1 MYLRSSRFAECLR
14 VMLDAGAVIPDPLL
28 QAILLDEPAA
38 LSGQAIERRLTLVRA
53 FTSLRDVSPFHVCAE
68 FNSVRCARAL
78 LEMGADINAPSGID
92 ADGVGGH
99 TPLFHA
105 VNSICNYCRPIME
118 TLVEAG
124 ADLKVRVN
132 ALLWGGTMN
141 WETVVYDVTPL
152 SYAQCGLY
160 RQFHRPEKDVYS
172 NIDYLYRH
180 CFRSAAPSRNVP
192 NKYLVVG
199 H

>member
-1 MYLRSSRFAECLR
+1 
-14 VMLDAGAVIPDPLL
+14 
-28 QAILLDEPAA
+28 
-38 LSGQAIERRLTLVRA
+38 
-53 FTSLRDVSPFHVCAE
+53 
-68 FNSVRCARAL
+68 
-78 LEMGADINAPSGID
+78 MGADVNAVAGIGR
-92 ADGVGGH
+92 DGVGGH
-99 TPLFHA
+99 APIFHA
-105 VNSICNYCRPIME
+105 VNSNFNHCRPVME
-118 TLVEAG
+118 MLVEAG
-124 ADLKVRVN
+124 ADLKFRVN

-141 WETVVYDVTPL
+141 WETVVYDLTPL

-180 CFRSAAPSRNVP
+180 RFGVAAPSRNVP